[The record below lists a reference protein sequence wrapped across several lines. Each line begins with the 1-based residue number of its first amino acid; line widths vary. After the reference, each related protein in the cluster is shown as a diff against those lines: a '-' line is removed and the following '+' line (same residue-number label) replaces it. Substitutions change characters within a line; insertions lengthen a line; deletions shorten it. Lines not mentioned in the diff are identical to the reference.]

1 MPDTFRQVTACAGLR
16 ALHQASQAAQE
27 ASGQDHANNIRSW
40 SHPGPRRTCSA
51 LNVFFFISISAAGLS
66 PQRSATRIIC
76 SRCLPSSLGVSGL
89 CFSGKKILNTVLNL
103 SIRLLRW
110 LPSSLTRRATRRATS
125 WLAEV
130 AAAAARLVEPRGEE
144 ESPGVLREERGRG
157 PRRGGRLGRR
167 PGLVRLGVA
176 CGGIGWG
183 DRMRGKALGGGFLAN
198 GGETTS
204 RA

>member
-1 MPDTFRQVTACAGLR
+1 MPGTFQQVAASCKLVSTAPGSASCTGPGHRGQVVKIMQTPPAQT
-16 ALHQASQAAQE
+16 ALEHQVPLQA
-27 ASGQDHANNIRSW
+27 RCL
-40 SHPGPRRTCSA
+40 TCSA

-110 LPSSLTRRATRRATS
+110 LPSSLTRRAMRRATS
-125 WLAEV
+125 WLAEE
-130 AAAAARLVEPRGEE
+130 AAAARLVEPRGEE
-144 ESPGVLREERGRG
+144 ESPGVLRAERGRG
-157 PRRGGRLGRR
+157 PRRGGGLGRR

-176 CGGIGWG
+176 CGGG
-183 DRMRGKALGGGFLAN
+183 DRMRGCGG
-198 GGETTS
+198 
-204 RA
+204 